1 MDYVELHCHSNFSFL
16 DGASHPEDLVERAS
30 ELGYSHLALTDHS
43 GLYGIVRFDQAAKE
57 YNLKPIFGAEVT
69 LENGNHLVLLIKN
82 EIGYR
87 NLSKLLSIA
96 QLENEKGNARCGTTE
111 LVEYSDGLIA
121 LSGCTNGE
129 IPEAILNG
137 DREKAEMLASKY
149 REVFGRDN
157 FYLELQHHNLPVH
170 EFLCSKMNEL
180 GKQLKIPLVAA
191 NNVHYAY
198 PDDRKLQD
206 ILTCIKHHK
215 TLDDAIDILYPNANR
230 YLKPKDEILKCFTAY
245 PDAIENSVLIA
256 ERCGFSL
263 DKLNTTLPDFAVP
276 QGETLDGYLGRL
288 TYKGARKRYGEL
300 TDKINAQIE
309 HELRIIG
316 KLNLE
321 GYFLIVRDIARFC
334 RSEGIL
340 CQGRGSAANSAVC
353 YCLGITA
360 VDPIKLDLL
369 FERFISEE
377 RKEPPDIDIDIASDR
392 REEVIQYVYNKY
404 GREHA
409 AMVCEVITYRGRS
422 AVREVGKTLGFSLKD
437 VDKLAKLMD
446 SYSRGEEVAEHV
458 EESGY
463 DLNSKRVCLFADLC
477 QRIKGFPRHLGIHVG
492 GMVITK
498 SLLSEVVPIE
508 NAAMPNRSV
517 IQWDK
522 DDTGDA
528 GLVKI
533 DLLGLGM
540 LTLIDKA
547 LKMIKQRHGIEID
560 MAQLSYDDP
569 KVYDLLC
576 DADTV
581 GVFQVESR
589 AQMNVLPRHKP
600 RCFYDLVV
608 EVALIRPGPIQG
620 NMVHPYLRRRN
631 GEEEVAYPHPKLEPI
646 LKRTLGVPLFQEQG
660 MKVAVAAAGYSASQ
674 ADELRRAMGHKRS
687 HEKMEA
693 LKSTL
698 INGMIRNGI
707 EKEVAEW
714 VFTQLSA
721 FSNFGFAESHAAS
734 FALLVYV
741 SAFLKVYYPQEFYCA
756 ILNSQP
762 MGFYSPSSVI
772 YEARRR
778 GVEALSVDV
787 TKSHWE
793 CTVEGD
799 AVRLGFKYVKSIGE
813 SVKYR
818 LESAIAERT
827 FSSIED
833 FVYRAGLNQRSLE
846 QLALAGAFECFG
858 LNRRQALWEILGLVR
873 KSSSELSLEENDS
886 GKESLTE
893 MNIVQSLAADFK
905 GMSVSAGPHIIKLMR
920 DYLQKKGAAA
930 ADELSA
936 IPEGKRVI
944 VAGTVIIRQR
954 PRTAKGFTFL
964 TLEDETGFINVVVK
978 PPMMTRY
985 RKEIVRSGAL
995 WVEGILEKKD
1005 GVINVIGDNFTP
1017 LNLHASGLTI
1027 KSRDFR

>member
-1 MDYVELHCHSNFSFL
+1 
-16 DGASHPEDLVERAS
+16 
-30 ELGYSHLALTDHS
+30 
-43 GLYGIVRFDQAAKE
+43 
-57 YNLKPIFGAEVT
+57 
-69 LENGNHLVLLIKN
+69 
-82 EIGYR
+82 
-87 NLSKLLSIA
+87 
-96 QLENEKGNARCGTTE
+96 
-111 LVEYSDGLIA
+111 
-121 LSGCTNGE
+121 
-129 IPEAILNG
+129 LN
-137 DREKAEMLASKY
+137 K
-149 REVFGRDN
+149 
-157 FYLELQHHNLPVH
+157 
-170 EFLCSKMNEL
+170 L
-180 GKQLKIPLVAA
+180 GKRLNIPLVAT

-206 ILTCIKHHK
+206 VLACIKHHK
-215 TLDDAIDILYPNANR
+215 TLDDASDILYPNANR
-230 YLKPKDEILKCFTAY
+230 YLLPKDEIIKRFAAY
-245 PDAIENSVLIA
+245 PDAIENSVAIA
-256 ERCGFSL
+256 ERCDFSL
-263 DKLNTTLPDFAVP
+263 DKLNTTMPDFTVP
-276 QGETLDGYLGRL
+276 KGETLNGFLRKL
-288 TYKGARKRYGEL
+288 TYKGAKKRYGEL
-300 TDKINAQIE
+300 TEKQIAQIE
-309 HELRIIG
+309 HELRIIS

-321 GYFLIVRDIARFC
+321 GYFLIVWDIARFC

-360 VDPIKLDLL
+360 VDPIMLDLL
-369 FERFISEE
+369 FERFVSEE

-409 AMVCEVITYRGRS
+409 AMVCEVISYRGRS
-422 AVREVGKTLGFSLKD
+422 AVREVGKALGFSLKD

-446 SYSRGEEVAEHV
+446 SYSGGEEVLERV

-463 DLNSKRVCLFADLC
+463 NIDSKRVLLLIDLC
-477 QRIKGFPRHLGIHVG
+477 QRIKRFPRHLGIHVG

-498 SLLSEVVPIE
+498 SPLSEVVPIE

-547 LKMIKQRHGIEID
+547 LKMIKRRHGVDID
-560 MAQLSYDDP
+560 MAKLTYEDP

-631 GEEEVAYPHPKLEPI
+631 GEEEITYPHPKLEPI

-660 MKVAVAAAGYSASQ
+660 MKVAVAAAGYSPSQ

-707 EKEVAEW
+707 KKEIAEW

-721 FSNFGFAESHAAS
+721 FANFGFAESHAAS

-741 SAFLKVYYPQEFYCA
+741 SAYLKVYYPQEFYCA

-778 GVEALSVDV
+778 GVEILSVDV

-799 AVRLGFKYVKSIGE
+799 AVRLGFKYVKSIGK
-813 SVKYR
+813 SVKDR
-818 LESAIAERT
+818 LESAIAEKP

-833 FVYRAGLNQRSLE
+833 FVYRTGLSKSSLE
-846 QLALAGAFECFG
+846 QLALAGAFGCFG
-858 LNRRQALWEILGLVR
+858 LNRRQALWEVLGLVR
-873 KSSSELSLEENDS
+873 KSSSEFSLEENDS
-886 GKESLTE
+886 GKEHLTE

-905 GMSVSAGPHIIKLMR
+905 GTSVSTGPHIIKLMR
-920 DYLQKKGAAA
+920 DYLQKKGAVA
-930 ADELSA
+930 ADELAA
-936 IPEGKRVI
+936 IPETERVI

-978 PPMMTRY
+978 PPMMKRY

-995 WVEGILEKKD
+995 WVEGVLEKKD

-1017 LNLHASGLTI
+1017 LNLHASGLTL
-1027 KSRDFR
+1027 KSRDFH